1 MCSKL
6 IALSILLFFLNKVFV
21 EQLIV
26 LLTSN
31 NCDLAPQRGI
41 NKEE

>member
-6 IALSILLFFLNKVFV
+6 SIEYIIIFLNKVFV